1 MIRSTRTR
9 DFQRQRVYDAEL
21 AALPKDTVGAT
32 LKEVQAYADKI
43 TGYAWF
49 RRRWGARTIKV
60 AAIRGS
66 GGFVYDNSS
75 TINIGLNVTGGGA
88 LRRLVLHEI
97 AHTVSHGERHG
108 PGYTRA
114 MLELVVGVFGQEV
127 ASKLRTEYRAHKVKV
142 GPRTP
147 LKATLDPP
155 KPKPLTWRVVATVN
169 GVQHALT
176 VEALTMRSALY
187 NVPLDMTLEVT
198 ELRIWKG
205 RASPVAKAALKSPR
219 RKLA

>member
-49 RRRWGARTIKV
+49 RRRWGARTLKV

-75 TINIGLNVTGGGA
+75 TINIGLKRHWRRRTASLGA
-88 LRRLVLHEI
+88 ARDRP
-97 AHTVSHGERHG
+97 HGE
-108 PGYTRA
+108 
-114 MLELVVGVFGQEV
+114 
-127 ASKLRTEYRAHKVKV
+127 
-142 GPRTP
+142 PR
-147 LKATLDPP
+147 
-155 KPKPLTWRVVATVN
+155 
-169 GVQHALT
+169 
-176 VEALTMRSALY
+176 
-187 NVPLDMTLEVT
+187 
-198 ELRIWKG
+198 
-205 RASPVAKAALKSPR
+205 
-219 RKLA
+219 